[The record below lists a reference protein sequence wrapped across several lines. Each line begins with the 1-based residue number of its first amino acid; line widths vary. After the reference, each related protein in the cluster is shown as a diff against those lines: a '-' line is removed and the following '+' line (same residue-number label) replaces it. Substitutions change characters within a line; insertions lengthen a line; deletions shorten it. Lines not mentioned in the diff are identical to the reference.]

1 MREMWLR
8 KSARQGAAWEGAEW
22 EVLAMVR
29 EVCCMVRER
38 CARRSLTAMVVVVG
52 DLSEGVC
59 WNCMYVVLQKWK

>member
-1 MREMWLR
+1 M
-8 KSARQGAAWEGAEW
+8 
-22 EVLAMVR
+22 VAMVR

-38 CARRSLTAMVVVVG
+38 CARRSLAAMVVVVG